1 MAKNYSKVPLKV
13 QKKSGFDKSFQNLFT
28 GTVGTIIPILTDE
41 LIPNTTVHLKAAISA
56 ALPPLASD
64 TFMRCKLKYAAFF
77 CPTRLLFK
85 GYEKWLTNNGDA
97 TSTYIAIPKLVLPNT
112 IWTSDGDV
120 GDKAR
125 KRMKYIGP
133 GSLADYLGC
142 KVTESYVNNS
152 KKETR
157 TDLNL
162 NALPFMAYHR
172 IYNDWF
178 RNALVQKDIYK
189 DEYKGYTNSGFSIST
204 SQYLCPDAVSSR
216 MKFGDNAEKFEDG
229 VFLHE
234 LRQANFGYDVFTS
247 ASPQAQAGEG
257 QAVGVEIG
265 DQSNGSFTIAALRA
279 ANSLQLFQ
287 ERNAI
292 CGPRLVDYVKAH
304 YGANLSD
311 GVAQRPILLGK
322 GSFDMYSKGIYQT
335 SPNDENGTYDTQNP
349 FGSVG
354 ARYGSAYAD
363 GTSTLIDSF
372 TCQEP
377 GYLMVLCWLSPKV
390 TYSTGLDPILYRYDN
405 DSPTDLANPL
415 LQNTGNE
422 PIPQVLL
429 DGSQIAD
436 NTVRANVFGYTERY
450 GFWKDKCDEVHGI
463 LRDGSSLQSFALQ
476 RTFDDKANR
485 PTISTNFLQIPTDYL
500 DQVAAV
506 SGSISVYGYW
516 ADTYFDY
523 KVSMP
528 LAEYS
533 IPSLQ
538 DPAYEHGET
547 VLVNKSGTQLN

>member
-1 MAKNYSKVPLKV
+1 MAKNYSKVSLKV

-28 GTVGTIIPILTDE
+28 GKVGTIIPILTDE
-41 LIPNTTVHLKAAISA
+41 LIPNSTVHLKAAITAS
-56 ALPPLASD
+56 LPPLASD

-85 GYEKWLTNNGDA
+85 GFEKWLTNDLDL

-112 IWTSDGDV
+112 IWQNDTT
-120 GDKAR
+120 DKVE
-125 KRMKYIGP
+125 KRLEYIGP

-142 KVTESYVNNS
+142 KVTRSYISNS

-189 DEYKGYTNSGFSIST
+189 DEYKGYDGKGFTIST
-204 SQYLCPDAVSSR
+204 SQYVCPDAVAAK
-216 MKFGDNAEKFEDG
+216 MKFGEDSEKFEDG
-229 VFLHE
+229 VYLHQ
-234 LRQANFGYDVFTS
+234 LRQANFGYDVFTT
-247 ASPQAQAGEG
+247 ASPQAQSGTG
-257 QAVGVEIG
+257 QSVGVELG

-335 SPNDENGTYDTQNP
+335 TPNNVDNSYDSQNP

-354 ARYGSAYAD
+354 AKYGNAYAD
-363 GTSTLIDSF
+363 GTDTLVDSF
-372 TCQEP
+372 TAMEP

-390 TYSTGLDPILYRYDN
+390 TYSTGLDPILYRYDEN
-405 DSPTDLANPL
+405 SPTDMANPL

-422 PIPQVLL
+422 PIPQVIL
-429 DGSQIAD
+429 DGSQMAE
-436 NTVRANVFGYTERY
+436 NTNRANVFGYTERY
-450 GFWKDKCDEVHGI
+450 AFWKDKFDEVHGI
-463 LRDGSSLQSFALQ
+463 LRDGSPLESFALQ
-476 RTFDDKANR
+476 RTFDDRANR
-485 PTISTNFLQIPTDYL
+485 PTISTNFLQIPINYL

-506 SGSISVYGYW
+506 AGTISDYGYW

-547 VLVNKSGTQLN
+547 VSVNKSGTNLS

>member
-28 GTVGTIIPILTDE
+28 GKVGTIIPILTDE
-41 LIPNTTVHLKAAISA
+41 LIPNSTVHLKAAITAS
-56 ALPPLASD
+56 LPPLASD

-85 GYEKWLTNNGDA
+85 GYEKWLTNEGDL
-97 TSTYIAIPKLVLPNT
+97 TSTYICVPKLVLPNT
-112 IWTSDGDV
+112 AWTNDNAQKMQS
-120 GDKAR
+120 
-125 KRMKYIGP
+125 RMEYIGP

-142 KVTESYVNNS
+142 KVTHHYINNA

-189 DEYKGYTNSGFSIST
+189 DEYKGYDGKGFTIST
-204 SQYLCPDAVSSR
+204 SQYVCPDSVASK
-216 MKFGDNAEKFEDG
+216 MKFGEDSEKFEDG
-229 VFLHE
+229 VFLHQ
-234 LRQANFGYDVFTS
+234 LRQANFGYDVFTT
-247 ASPQAQAGEG
+247 ASPQAQVGTG
-257 QAVGVEIG
+257 QSVGVELG

-335 SPNDENGTYDTQNP
+335 TPNNVDNSYDSNNP

-363 GTSTLIDSF
+363 GTDTLIDSF
-372 TCQEP
+372 TAMEP

-390 TYSTGLDPILYRYDN
+390 TYSTGLDPILYRYDSN
-405 DSPTDLANPL
+405 SPTDMANPL

-429 DGSQIAD
+429 DGSQMAE
-436 NTVRANVFGYTERY
+436 NTSRANVFGYTERY
-450 GFWKDKCDEVHGI
+450 GFWKDKIDEVHGI
-463 LRDGSSLQSFALQ
+463 LRDGSSL
-476 RTFDDKANR
+476 
-485 PTISTNFLQIPTDYL
+485 
-500 DQVAAV
+500 
-506 SGSISVYGYW
+506 
-516 ADTYFDY
+516 
-523 KVSMP
+523 
-528 LAEYS
+528 E
-533 IPSLQ
+533 
-538 DPAYEHGET
+538 
-547 VLVNKSGTQLN
+547 

>member
-28 GTVGTIIPILTDE
+28 GKVGTIIPILTDE

-85 GYEKWLTNNGDA
+85 GYEKWLTNDGGV

-112 IWTSDGDV
+112 AWTSDNAQ
-120 GDKAR
+120 KFQAR
-125 KRMKYIGP
+125 MNYIGP

-142 KVTESYVNNS
+142 KVTQRYVMNTKGES
-152 KKETR
+152 R

-178 RNALVQKDIYK
+178 RNSLVQKDIYK

-204 SQYLCPDAVSSR
+204 SQYLCPDSVSSK
-216 MKFGDNAEKFEDG
+216 MKFGEDSEKFEDG

-247 ASPQAQAGEG
+247 ASPQAQAGQG

-265 DQSNGSFTIAALRA
+265 DQSNGEFTIAALRA

-292 CGPRLVDYVKAH
+292 CGSRLVDFVKAH

-335 SPNDENGTYDTQNP
+335 TPNNVDNAYDSQNP

-354 ARYGSAYAD
+354 TRYGSAYAD
-363 GTSTLIDSF
+363 GSDVLIDSF

-390 TYSTGLDPILYRYDN
+390 TYSTGLSPILYRYDTN
-405 DSPTDLANPL
+405 SPTDLANPI

-429 DGSQIAD
+429 DGSQMAD
-436 NTVRANVFGYTERY
+436 NTARANVFGYTERY
-450 GFWKDKCDEVHGI
+450 GLWKDRVDEVHGL
-463 LRDGSSLQSFALQ
+463 LRDGSSLDSFALQ
-476 RTFDDKANR
+476 RTFDNNVNR
-485 PTISTNFLQIPTDYL
+485 PTISTNFLQIPKDYL

-506 SGSISVYGYW
+506 AGSISDYGYW

-538 DPAYEHGET
+538 DPAYEHGHT
-547 VLVNKSGTQLN
+547 VVVNKSGTQLN